1 MANDENDKY
10 EDVSDLLKKFYK
22 PKNEISNNE
31 FWDEL
36 SKKLDSLFHKEI
48 LSDRISDE
56 KESILTEE
64 ERYWMGLEEYL
75 NNQVQSLK
83 HKAITDHLLKC
94 KECRKNYNDLLDK
107 KKVLNYSFRT
117 YSTGAIL
124 LT

>member
-1 MANDENDKY
+1 MDDNDKY

-48 LSDRISDE
+48 LTDKLSNE
-56 KESILTEE
+56 QESILTEE
-64 ERYWMGLEEYL
+64 ERYWIGLEEYL

-94 KECRKNYNDLLDK
+94 KECRKNYNALLDK
-107 KKVLNYSFRT
+107 KKVLNYSFKT